1 MSKEVF
7 LVSNENKGKA
17 EQALKQDD
25 EINRGSISVRQCGSL
40 DIDEEG
46 YFIIVDLNEEALEK
60 AKKLLKDLATIYEKK
75 DDVLK
80 KIESEEEALGGF
92 GNILG

>member
-1 MSKEVF
+1 MSKVVF

-40 DIDEEG
+40 DIDEDG
-46 YFIIVDLNEEALEK
+46 YFIIVDLNEDALKK
-60 AKKLLKDLATIYEKK
+60 AKNLLKDLATVYEKK

-80 KIESEEEALGGF
+80 KIEDEEEALGGF